1 MVVLVLTAILFIGLI
16 ILMGETMYFNHKE
29 KIEKMKLEN
38 KEKMEKIKLESNPLN
53 KIFSGN
59 KKDEERKD
67 GRQ

>member
-1 MVVLVLTAILFIGLI
+1 MLWIIVIVGLT
-16 ILMGETMYFNHKE
+16 ILMAETMYFNH
-29 KIEKMKLEN
+29 

-53 KIFSGN
+53 KIFSGS

>member
-29 KIEKMKLEN
+29 KIEKIRLEN
-38 KEKMEKIKLESNPLN
+38 IEKIEQMKLESNPLN

-59 KKDEERKD
+59 KNKED
-67 GRQ
+67 